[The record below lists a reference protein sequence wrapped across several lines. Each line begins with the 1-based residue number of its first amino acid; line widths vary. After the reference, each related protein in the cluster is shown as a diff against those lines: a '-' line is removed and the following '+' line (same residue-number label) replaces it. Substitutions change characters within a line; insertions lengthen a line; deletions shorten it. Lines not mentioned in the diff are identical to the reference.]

1 MVARSATLTAASF
14 RSKPSE
20 APIRKLLCIPLTSL
34 LTCALLAS
42 GAQAATVTVG
52 APLDRT
58 FGKGTFIVGATVAQF
73 SLAGAQSLPYSPI
86 DGAITSWSI
95 KGASSKPGYAIRTLV
110 RSGSSLTFT
119 GGASSAPET
128 PGSPGIETFASAVPI
143 KAGEYLGLDVPA
155 EGEIGVLSGGKY
167 AYFPSTLAAGATEAT
182 FQESLGEIAFSAQVQ
197 PTPTVGSFNPTT
209 GPATGGTLVTILGS
223 DFENATSVRF
233 GSIPA
238 TSFSVISEDAI
249 AATAPAGSEAVA
261 VSVSTVAG
269 TATSGQQF
277 TYQAPQT
284 SNQTPTSNPT
294 PSPTPAPIAAAAKTC
309 TVPKLKGKSLKAS
322 RTAIIR
328 ADCNVGRVNR
338 KKGVKAA
345 TAKVVGQSSKPGT
358 VLPSRTAVNVTL
370 GKG

>member
-1 MVARSATLTAASF
+1 M
-14 RSKPSE
+14 
-20 APIRKLLCIPLTSL
+20 RKLLCIPLTSL
-34 LTCALLAS
+34 LFCAALAA

-52 APLDRT
+52 APLDKA
-58 FGKGTFIVGATVAQF
+58 FGKSTCIVGCTIAQF

-95 KGASSKPGYAIRTLV
+95 KGASAKPGYAIRTLV

-128 PGSPGIETFASAVPI
+128 PGTQGIETFATSVPI
-143 KAGEYLGLDVPA
+143 KAGEYLGIDVPA
-155 EGEIGVLSGGKY
+155 EGEIGSVSGAKY
-167 AYFPSTLAAGATEAT
+167 AYFPPNLAAGVTETT
-182 FQESLGEIAFSAQVQ
+182 FQESLGELAFSAQVQ

-209 GPATGGTLVTILGS
+209 GPATGGTLITILGS

-249 AATAPAGSEAVA
+249 VATAPAGSEAVA

-269 TATSGQQF
+269 TATAGQQF

-284 SNQTPTSNPT
+284 SN
-294 PSPTPAPIAAAAKTC
+294 PSPTAVPISAPAPISAPPKTC
-309 TVPKLKGKSLKAS
+309 AVPKLKGKSLKAA

-328 ADCNVGRVNR
+328 ADCNVGRVNK

-358 VLPSRTAVNVTL
+358 VLPARTAVNVTL